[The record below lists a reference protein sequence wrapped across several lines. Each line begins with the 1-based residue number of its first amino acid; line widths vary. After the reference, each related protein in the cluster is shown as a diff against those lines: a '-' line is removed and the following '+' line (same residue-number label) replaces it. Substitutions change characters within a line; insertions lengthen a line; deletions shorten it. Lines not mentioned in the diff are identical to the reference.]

1 MKWKKPSLRDIWGA
15 LVCVLALWVVASCA
29 SMGRPQGG
37 ARDEAPPVYVR
48 SNPPQGTLN
57 FKGDRVEAF
66 FDENIQLDDAFNK
79 VIVSPTQKI
88 APVVRSLGRRVTVEL
103 RDTLQPNT
111 TYTID
116 FADAIQDL
124 NEGNVLDGFALD
136 FSTGDSIDTL
146 RLSGIVLEA
155 RTLEPAQSM
164 TVGIFR
170 EPADTAI
177 ATLPFERIARTNQLG
192 QFTVRNLK
200 AGNYA
205 VYAINDINRDN
216 RWDRTEDIAFL
227 GRLVSPSVEA
237 ITVTDTIRTDAGTD
251 STATRPGTAY
261 YPNDLLLTWFNEGYK
276 SQYLKDYKRP
286 ERRKVT
292 LEMGA
297 PADSLPEI
305 TVVKGPQGRPFSE
318 MAVLQGN
325 ATNDTLTYW
334 LRDPELIATDS
345 LMLSVRHLNTDTLER
360 IVWQTDTLRFF
371 WRDKDKKKKK
381 KDEEAD
387 TVPKPIELLP
397 LTMTSPHEFNVYQP
411 LRLGTNTPIA
421 RVDSAAFHL
430 EQLVDTVWT
439 AVPHSAAR
447 ADTLNPLMGL
457 VIDFDTGPGQKYRIS
472 VDSLGVE
479 DIYGLHNKDF
489 SQEFTVR
496 NLEEYSNLVLNITPD
511 SLPMMV
517 ELLSEADNPVRVVP
531 AEKGKAVFRY
541 VDPGTYYARLWIDA
555 DSDGRWTTG
564 NIADS
569 IQPEEVYY
577 YPRKLDLKANWDV
590 ENSWDIYE
598 LPVDAQ
604 KPMKIK
610 KNKPKPKKGEQQQ
623 YEDEETELDEWGE
636 PVDPTRRNTMMGGSN
651 GNNRYSRNRN
661 NNGFG
666 GNGRLRQTGTFGR

>member
-1 MKWKKPSLRDIWGA
+1 MACA
-15 LVCVLALWVVASCA
+15 LTLWVVASCA

-37 ARDEAPPVYVR
+37 ARDVTPPAYVR
-48 SNPPQGTLN
+48 SNPPHGTLN
-57 FKGDRVEAF
+57 FKGERVEAF

-88 APVVRSLGRRVTVEL
+88 TPVVRSFGRRVTVEL
-103 RDTLQPNT
+103 RDTLKPNT

-155 RTLEPAQSM
+155 RTLEPAQAM
-164 TVGIFR
+164 TVGIYR

-177 ATLPFERIARTNQLG
+177 TTLPFERIARTNQLG

-205 VYAINDINRDN
+205 VYAINDLNRDN
-216 RWDRTEDIAFL
+216 KWDRSEDIAFL
-227 GRLVSPSVEA
+227 GHLATPSVEA
-237 ITVTDTIRTDAGTD
+237 ITVTDTIRTAAGTD
-251 STATRPGTAY
+251 SLATRPGTAY

-286 ERRKVT
+286 ERRKIT

-305 TVVKGPQGRPFSE
+305 AVVKGPQGRSFSE
-318 MAVLQGN
+318 MAVLQHN

-334 LRDPELIATDS
+334 LHDPELIAADS
-345 LMLSVRHLNTDTLER
+345 LMLSVRHLNTDTLDR
-360 IVWQTDTLRFF
+360 IVWKTDTLRFF

-397 LTMTSPHEFNVYQP
+397 LTMTSPSDFDVYQP
-411 LRLGTNTPIA
+411 LRLGTSTPIA
-421 RVDSAAFHL
+421 RADTAAFHL
-430 EQLVDTVWT
+430 EMLVDTIWT
-439 AVPHSAAR
+439 AVPHSPVR
-447 ADTLNPLMGL
+447 ADTLNPLTGL
-457 VIDFDTGPGQKYRIS
+457 VIDFDTGPGQKYRIR

-479 DIYGLHNKDF
+479 NIYGLHNKDF
-489 SQEFTVR
+489 SQEFKVR
-496 NLEEYSNLVLNITPD
+496 ELEEYSNLVLNITPD

-517 ELLSEADNPVRVVP
+517 ELLSEADNPVRVVS
-531 AEKGKAVFRY
+531 AEKGKAIFRY
-541 VDPGTYYARLWIDA
+541 VNPGTYYARLWIDA
-555 DSDGRWTTG
+555 DSNGIWTTG
-564 NIADS
+564 CVIDS
-569 IQPEEVYY
+569 LQPEEVYY
-577 YPRKLDLKANWDV
+577 YPRKIDLKANWDV

-604 KPMKIK
+604 KPMKIR
-610 KNKPKPKKGEQQQ
+610 KNKPKPKKGEEPLPD
-623 YEDEETELDEWGE
+623 EDVELDEWGE
-636 PVDPTRRNTMMGGSN
+636 PIDPTRTNSLTGGRK
-651 GNNRYSRNRN
+651 GNNRYDRNNRN
-661 NNGFG
+661 NNRLG
-666 GNGRLRQTGTFGR
+666 GNNLQMGNIGR

>member
-1 MKWKKPSLRDIWGA
+1 MACA
-15 LVCVLALWVVASCA
+15 LTLWVVASCA

-37 ARDEAPPVYVR
+37 ARDVTPPAYVR
-48 SNPPQGTLN
+48 SNPPHGTLN
-57 FKGDRVEAF
+57 FKGERIEAF

-88 APVVRSLGRRVTVEL
+88 TPVVRSFGRRVTVEL
-103 RDTLQPNT
+103 RDTLKPNT

-155 RTLEPAQSM
+155 RTLEPAQAM
-164 TVGIFR
+164 TVGIYR

-177 ATLPFERIARTNQLG
+177 TTLPFERIARTNQLG

-205 VYAINDINRDN
+205 VYAINDLNRDN
-216 RWDRTEDIAFL
+216 KWDRSEDIAFL
-227 GRLVSPSVEA
+227 GHLATPSVEA
-237 ITVTDTIRTDAGTD
+237 ITVTDTIRTAAGTD
-251 STATRPGTAY
+251 SLATRPGTAY

-286 ERRKVT
+286 ERRKIT

-305 TVVKGPQGRPFSE
+305 AVVKGPQGRSFSE
-318 MAVLQGN
+318 MAVLQHN

-334 LRDPELIATDS
+334 LHDPELIAADS
-345 LMLSVRHLNTDTLER
+345 LMLSVRHLNTDTLDR
-360 IVWQTDTLRFF
+360 IVWKTDTLRFF

-397 LTMTSPHEFNVYQP
+397 LTMTSPSDFDVYQP
-411 LRLGTNTPIA
+411 LRLGTSTPIA
-421 RVDSAAFHL
+421 RADTAAFHL
-430 EQLVDTVWT
+430 EMLVDTIWT
-439 AVPHSAAR
+439 AVPHSPVR
-447 ADTLNPLMGL
+447 ADTLNPLTGL
-457 VIDFDTGPGQKYRIS
+457 VIDFDTGPGQKYRIR

-479 DIYGLHNKDF
+479 NIYGLHNKDF
-489 SQEFTVR
+489 SQEFKVR
-496 NLEEYSNLVLNITPD
+496 ELEEYSNLVLNITPD

-517 ELLSEADNPVRVVP
+517 ELLSEADNPVRVVS
-531 AEKGKAVFRY
+531 AEKGKAIFRY
-541 VDPGTYYARLWIDA
+541 VNPGTYYARLWIDT
-555 DSDGRWTTG
+555 DSNGIWTTG
-564 NIADS
+564 CVIDS
-569 IQPEEVYY
+569 LQPEEVYY
-577 YPRKLDLKANWDV
+577 YPLKIDLKANWDV

-604 KPMKIK
+604 KPMKIR
-610 KNKPKPKKGEQQQ
+610 KNKPKPKKGEEPLPD
-623 YEDEETELDEWGE
+623 EDVELDEWGE
-636 PVDPTRRNTMMGGSN
+636 PIDPTRTNSLTGGRK
-651 GNNRYSRNRN
+651 GNNRYDRNNRN
-661 NNGFG
+661 NNRLG
-666 GNGRLRQTGTFGR
+666 GNNLRMGNIGR

>member
-1 MKWKKPSLRDIWGA
+1 MKWKKPSLRDIWGVMACA
-15 LVCVLALWVVASCA
+15 LTLWVVASCA
-29 SMGRPQGG
+29 SIGRPQGG
-37 ARDEAPPVYVR
+37 ARDVTPPAYVR
-48 SNPPQGTLN
+48 SNPPHGTLN
-57 FKGDRVEAF
+57 FKGERVEAF

-88 APVVRSLGRRVTVEL
+88 TPVVRSFGRRVTVEL
-103 RDTLQPNT
+103 RDTLKPNT

-155 RTLEPAQSM
+155 RTLEPAQAM
-164 TVGIFR
+164 TVGIYR

-177 ATLPFERIARTNQLG
+177 TTLPFERIARTNQLG

-205 VYAINDINRDN
+205 VYAINDLNRDN
-216 RWDRTEDIAFL
+216 KWDRSEDIAFL
-227 GRLVSPSVEA
+227 GHLATPSVEA
-237 ITVTDTIRTDAGTD
+237 ITVTDTIRTAAGTD
-251 STATRPGTAY
+251 SLATRPGTAY

-286 ERRKVT
+286 ERRKIT

-305 TVVKGPQGRPFSE
+305 AVVKGPQGRSFSE
-318 MAVLQGN
+318 MAVLQHN

-334 LRDPELIATDS
+334 LHDPELIAADS
-345 LMLSVRHLNTDTLER
+345 LMLSVRHLNTDTLDR
-360 IVWQTDTLRFF
+360 IVWKTDTLRFF

-387 TVPKPIELLP
+387 TLPKPIELLP
-397 LTMTSPHEFNVYQP
+397 LTMTSPSDFDVYQP
-411 LRLGTNTPIA
+411 LRLGTSTPIA
-421 RVDSAAFHL
+421 RADTAAFHL
-430 EQLVDTVWT
+430 EMLVDTIWT
-439 AVPHSAAR
+439 AVPHSPVR
-447 ADTLNPLMGL
+447 ADTLNPLTGL
-457 VIDFDTGPGQKYRIS
+457 VIDFDTGPGHKYRIR

-479 DIYGLHNKDF
+479 NIYGLHNKDF
-489 SQEFTVR
+489 SQEFKVR
-496 NLEEYSNLVLNITPD
+496 ELEEYSNLVLNITPD

-517 ELLSEADNPVRVVP
+517 ELLSEADNPVRVVS
-531 AEKGKAVFRY
+531 AEKGKAIFRY
-541 VDPGTYYARLWIDA
+541 VNPGTYYARLWIDA
-555 DSDGRWTTG
+555 DSNGIWTTG
-564 NIADS
+564 CVIDS
-569 IQPEEVYY
+569 LQPEEVYY
-577 YPRKLDLKANWDV
+577 YPRKIDLKANWDV

-604 KPMKIK
+604 KPMKIR
-610 KNKPKPKKGEQQQ
+610 KNKPKPKKGEEPLPD
-623 YEDEETELDEWGE
+623 EDVELDEWGE
-636 PVDPTRRNTMMGGSN
+636 PIDPTRTNNLTGGRN
-651 GNNRYSRNRN
+651 GNNRYDRNNRN
-661 NNGFG
+661 NNRLG
-666 GNGRLRQTGTFGR
+666 GNNLRMGNIGR

>member
-1 MKWKKPSLRDIWGA
+1 MACA
-15 LVCVLALWVVASCA
+15 LTLWVVASCA

-37 ARDEAPPVYVR
+37 ARDVTPPAYVR
-48 SNPPQGTLN
+48 SNPPHGTLN
-57 FKGDRVEAF
+57 FKGERIEAF

-88 APVVRSLGRRVTVEL
+88 TPVVRSFGRRVTVEL
-103 RDTLQPNT
+103 RDTLKPNT

-155 RTLEPAQSM
+155 RTLEPAQAM
-164 TVGIFR
+164 TVGIYR

-177 ATLPFERIARTNQLG
+177 TTLPFERIARTNQLG

-205 VYAINDINRDN
+205 VYAINDLNRDN
-216 RWDRTEDIAFL
+216 KWDRSEDIAFL
-227 GRLVSPSVEA
+227 GHLATPSVEA
-237 ITVTDTIRTDAGTD
+237 ITVTDTIRTAAGTD
-251 STATRPGTAY
+251 SLATRPGTAY

-286 ERRKVT
+286 ERRKIT

-305 TVVKGPQGRPFSE
+305 AVVKGPQGRSFSE
-318 MAVLQGN
+318 MAVLQHN

-334 LRDPELIATDS
+334 LHDPELIAADS
-345 LMLSVRHLNTDTLER
+345 LMLSVRHLNTDTLDR
-360 IVWQTDTLRFF
+360 IVWKTDTLRFF

-397 LTMTSPHEFNVYQP
+397 LTMTSPSDFDVYQP
-411 LRLGTNTPIA
+411 LRLGTSTPIA
-421 RVDSAAFHL
+421 RADTAAFHL
-430 EQLVDTVWT
+430 EMLVDTIWT
-439 AVPHSAAR
+439 AVPHSPVR
-447 ADTLNPLMGL
+447 ADTLNPLTGL
-457 VIDFDTGPGQKYRIS
+457 VIDFDTGPGQKYRIR

-479 DIYGLHNKDF
+479 NIYGLHNKDF
-489 SQEFTVR
+489 SQELKVR
-496 NLEEYSNLVLNITPD
+496 ALEEYSNLVLNITPD

-517 ELLSEADNPVRVVP
+517 ELLSESDNPVRVVS
-531 AEKGKAVFRY
+531 AEKGKAIFRY
-541 VDPGTYYARLWIDA
+541 VNPGTYYARLWIDT
-555 DSDGRWTTG
+555 DSNGIWTTG
-564 NIADS
+564 CVIDS
-569 IQPEEVYY
+569 LQPEEVYY
-577 YPRKLDLKANWDV
+577 YPRKIDLKANWDV

-604 KPMKIK
+604 KPMKIR
-610 KNKPKPKKGEQQQ
+610 KNKPKPKKGEEPLPD
-623 YEDEETELDEWGE
+623 EDVELDEWGE
-636 PVDPTRRNTMMGGSN
+636 PIDPTRTNSLTGGRK
-651 GNNRYSRNRN
+651 GNNRYDRNNRN
-661 NNGFG
+661 NNRLG
-666 GNGRLRQTGTFGR
+666 GNNLQMGNIGR

>member
-1 MKWKKPSLRDIWGA
+1 MACA
-15 LVCVLALWVVASCA
+15 LTLWVVASCA
-29 SMGRPQGG
+29 SIGRPQGG
-37 ARDEAPPVYVR
+37 ARDVTPPAYVR
-48 SNPPQGTLN
+48 SNPPHGTLN
-57 FKGDRVEAF
+57 FKGERVEAF

-88 APVVRSLGRRVTVEL
+88 TPVVRSFGRRVTVEL
-103 RDTLQPNT
+103 RDTLKPNT

-155 RTLEPAQSM
+155 RTLEPAQAM
-164 TVGIFR
+164 TVGIYR

-177 ATLPFERIARTNQLG
+177 TTLPFERIARTNQLG

-205 VYAINDINRDN
+205 VYAINDLNRDN
-216 RWDRTEDIAFL
+216 KWDRSEDIAFL
-227 GRLVSPSVEA
+227 GHLATPSVEA
-237 ITVTDTIRTDAGTD
+237 ITVTDTIRTAAGTD
-251 STATRPGTAY
+251 SLATRPGTAY

-286 ERRKVT
+286 ERRKIT

-305 TVVKGPQGRPFSE
+305 AVVKGPQGRSFSE
-318 MAVLQGN
+318 MAVLQHN

-334 LRDPELIATDS
+334 LHDPELIAADS
-345 LMLSVRHLNTDTLER
+345 LMLSVRHLNTDTLDR
-360 IVWQTDTLRFF
+360 IVWKTDTLRFF

-381 KDEEAD
+381 KNEEAD

-397 LTMTSPHEFNVYQP
+397 LTMTSPSDFDVYQP

-421 RVDSAAFHL
+421 RADTAAFHL
-430 EQLVDTVWT
+430 EMLVDTIWT
-439 AVPHSAAR
+439 AVPHSPVR
-447 ADTLNPLMGL
+447 ADTLNPLTGL
-457 VIDFDTGPGQKYRIS
+457 VIDFDTGPGQKYRIR

-479 DIYGLHNKDF
+479 NIYGLHNKDF
-489 SQEFTVR
+489 SQEFKVR
-496 NLEEYSNLVLNITPD
+496 ELEEYSNLVLNITPD

-517 ELLSEADNPVRVVP
+517 ELLSEADNPVRVVS
-531 AEKGKAVFRY
+531 AEKGKAIFRY
-541 VDPGTYYARLWIDA
+541 VNPGTYYARLWIDA
-555 DSDGRWTTG
+555 DSNGIWTTG
-564 NIADS
+564 CVIDS
-569 IQPEEVYY
+569 LQPEEVYY
-577 YPRKLDLKANWDV
+577 YPRKIDLKANWDV

-604 KPMKIK
+604 KPMKIR
-610 KNKPKPKKGEQQQ
+610 KNKPKPKKGEEPLPD
-623 YEDEETELDEWGE
+623 EDVELDEWGE
-636 PVDPTRRNTMMGGSN
+636 PIDPTRTNSLTGGRN
-651 GNNRYSRNRN
+651 GNNRYDRNNRN
-661 NNGFG
+661 NNRLG
-666 GNGRLRQTGTFGR
+666 GNNLQMGTIGR

>member
-1 MKWKKPSLRDIWGA
+1 MACA
-15 LVCVLALWVVASCA
+15 LTLWVVASCA
-29 SMGRPQGG
+29 SIGRPQGG
-37 ARDEAPPVYVR
+37 ARDVTPPAYVR
-48 SNPPQGTLN
+48 SNPPHGTLN
-57 FKGDRVEAF
+57 FKGERVEAF

-88 APVVRSLGRRVTVEL
+88 TPVVRSFGRRVTVEL
-103 RDTLQPNT
+103 RDTLKPNT

-155 RTLEPAQSM
+155 RTLEPAQAM
-164 TVGIFR
+164 TVGIYR

-177 ATLPFERIARTNQLG
+177 TTLPFERIARTNQLG

-205 VYAINDINRDN
+205 VYAINDLNRDN
-216 RWDRTEDIAFL
+216 KWDRSEDIAFL
-227 GRLVSPSVEA
+227 GHLATPSVEA
-237 ITVTDTIRTDAGTD
+237 ITVTDTIRTAAGTD
-251 STATRPGTAY
+251 SLATRPGTAY

-286 ERRKVT
+286 ERRKIT

-305 TVVKGPQGRPFSE
+305 AVVKGPQGRSFSE
-318 MAVLQGN
+318 MAVLQHN

-334 LRDPELIATDS
+334 LHDPELIAADS
-345 LMLSVRHLNTDTLER
+345 LMLSVRHLNTDTLDR
-360 IVWQTDTLRFF
+360 IVWKTDTLRFF

-397 LTMTSPHEFNVYQP
+397 LTMTSPSDFDVYQP
-411 LRLGTNTPIA
+411 LRLGTSTPIA
-421 RVDSAAFHL
+421 RADTGAFHL
-430 EQLVDTVWT
+430 EMLVDTIWT
-439 AVPHSAAR
+439 AVPHSPVR
-447 ADTLNPLMGL
+447 ADTLNPLTGL
-457 VIDFDTGPGQKYRIS
+457 VINFDTGPGQKYRIR

-479 DIYGLHNKDF
+479 NIYGLHNKDF
-489 SQEFTVR
+489 SQEFKVR
-496 NLEEYSNLVLNITPD
+496 ELEEYSNLVLNITPD

-517 ELLSEADNPVRVVP
+517 ELLSEADNPVRVVS
-531 AEKGKAVFRY
+531 AEKGKAIFRY
-541 VDPGTYYARLWIDA
+541 VNPGTYYARLWIDA
-555 DSDGRWTTG
+555 DSNGIWTTG
-564 NIADS
+564 CVIDS
-569 IQPEEVYY
+569 LQPEEVYY
-577 YPRKLDLKANWDV
+577 YPRKIDLKANWDV

-604 KPMKIK
+604 KPMKIR
-610 KNKPKPKKGEQQQ
+610 KNKPKPKKGEEPLPD
-623 YEDEETELDEWGE
+623 EDVELDEWGE
-636 PVDPTRRNTMMGGSN
+636 PIDPTRTNSLTGGRK
-651 GNNRYSRNRN
+651 GNNRYDRNNRN
-661 NNGFG
+661 NNRLG
-666 GNGRLRQTGTFGR
+666 GNNLQMGNIGR

>member
-1 MKWKKPSLRDIWGA
+1 MACA
-15 LVCVLALWVVASCA
+15 LTLWVVASCA
-29 SMGRPQGG
+29 SIGRPQGG
-37 ARDEAPPVYVR
+37 ARDVTPPAYVR
-48 SNPPQGTLN
+48 SNPPHGTLN
-57 FKGDRVEAF
+57 FKGERIEAF

-88 APVVRSLGRRVTVEL
+88 TPVVRSFGRRVTVEL
-103 RDTLQPNT
+103 RDTLKPNT

-155 RTLEPAQSM
+155 RTLEPAQAM
-164 TVGIFR
+164 TVGIYR

-177 ATLPFERIARTNQLG
+177 TTLPFERIARTNQLG

-205 VYAINDINRDN
+205 VYAINDLNRDN
-216 RWDRTEDIAFL
+216 KWDRSEDIAFL
-227 GRLVSPSVEA
+227 GHLATPSVEA
-237 ITVTDTIRTDAGTD
+237 ITVTDTIRTAAGTD
-251 STATRPGTAY
+251 SLATRPGTAY

-286 ERRKVT
+286 ERRKIT

-305 TVVKGPQGRPFSE
+305 AVVKGPQGRSFSE
-318 MAVLQGN
+318 MAVLQHN

-334 LRDPELIATDS
+334 LHDPELIAADS
-345 LMLSVRHLNTDTLER
+345 LMLSVRHLNTDTLDR
-360 IVWQTDTLRFF
+360 IVWKTDTLRFF

-397 LTMTSPHEFNVYQP
+397 LTMTSPSDFDVYQP
-411 LRLGTNTPIA
+411 LRLGTSTPIA
-421 RVDSAAFHL
+421 RADTAAFHL
-430 EQLVDTVWT
+430 EMLVDTIWT
-439 AVPHSAAR
+439 AVPHSPVR
-447 ADTLNPLMGL
+447 TDTLNPLTGL
-457 VIDFDTGPGQKYRIS
+457 VIDFDTGPGQKYRIR

-479 DIYGLHNKDF
+479 NIYGLHNKDF
-489 SQEFTVR
+489 SQEFKVR
-496 NLEEYSNLVLNITPD
+496 ELEEYSNLVLNITPD

-517 ELLSEADNPVRVVP
+517 ELLSEADNPVRVVS
-531 AEKGKAVFRY
+531 AEKGKAIFRY
-541 VDPGTYYARLWIDA
+541 VNPGTYYARLWIDA
-555 DSDGRWTTG
+555 DSNGIWTTG
-564 NIADS
+564 CVIDS
-569 IQPEEVYY
+569 LQPEEVYY
-577 YPRKLDLKANWDV
+577 YPRKIDLKANWDV

-604 KPMKIK
+604 KPMKIR
-610 KNKPKPKKGEQQQ
+610 KNKPKPKKGEEPLPD
-623 YEDEETELDEWGE
+623 EDVELDEWGE
-636 PVDPTRRNTMMGGSN
+636 PIDPTRTNSLTGGRK
-651 GNNRYSRNRN
+651 GNNRYDRNNRN
-661 NNGFG
+661 NNRLG
-666 GNGRLRQTGTFGR
+666 GNNLQMGNIGR

>member
-1 MKWKKPSLRDIWGA
+1 MACA
-15 LVCVLALWVVASCA
+15 LTLWVVASCA

-37 ARDEAPPVYVR
+37 ARDVTPPSYVR

-57 FKGDRVEAF
+57 FKGERVEAF

-88 APVVRSLGRRVTVEL
+88 APVVRSFGRRVTVEL
-103 RDTLQPNT
+103 RDTLRPNT

-155 RTLEPAQSM
+155 RTLEPAQAM
-164 TVGIFR
+164 TVGIYR

-177 ATLPFERIARTNQLG
+177 TALPFERIARTNQLG

-205 VYAINDINRDN
+205 VYAINDLNRDN
-216 RWDRTEDIAFL
+216 KWDRSEDIAFL
-227 GRLVSPSVEA
+227 GHLATPSVEA
-237 ITVTDTIRTDAGTD
+237 ITVTDTIRTAAGTD
-251 STATRPGTAY
+251 SLATRPGTAY

-286 ERRKVT
+286 ERRKIT

-305 TVVKGPQGRPFSE
+305 AVVKGPQGRPFSE
-318 MAVLQGN
+318 MSVLQHN

-345 LMLSVRHLNTDTLER
+345 LMLSVRHLNTDTLEQ
-360 IVWQTDTLRFF
+360 IVWKTDTLRFF

-397 LTMTSPHEFNVYQP
+397 LTMTSPSDFDVYQP
-411 LRLGTNTPIA
+411 LRLGATTPIA
-421 RVDSAAFHL
+421 RADTAAFHL
-430 EQLVDTVWT
+430 EMLVDTIWT

-457 VIDFDTGPGQKYRIS
+457 VIDFDTGPGQKYRIR

-479 DIYGLHNKDF
+479 NIYGLHNKDF
-489 SQEFTVR
+489 SQEFKVR
-496 NLEEYSNLVLNITPD
+496 ELEEYSNLVLNITPD

-541 VDPGTYYARLWIDA
+541 VNPGTYYARLWIDA
-555 DSDGRWTTG
+555 DSNGIWTTG
-564 NIADS
+564 NVIDS
-569 IQPEEVYY
+569 LQPEEVYY
-577 YPRKLDLKANWDV
+577 YPRKIDLKANWDV

-604 KPMKIK
+604 KPMKIR
-610 KNKPKPKKGEQQQ
+610 KNKPKPKKGEEPLPD
-623 YEDEETELDEWGE
+623 EDVELDEWGE
-636 PVDPTRRNTMMGGSN
+636 PIDPTRTNSITGGRN
-651 GNNRYSRNRN
+651 GNNRYDRNNRN
-661 NNGFG
+661 NNRLG
-666 GNGRLRQTGTFGR
+666 GNNLQMGTIGR

>member
-1 MKWKKPSLRDIWGA
+1 MACA
-15 LVCVLALWVVASCA
+15 LTLWVVASCA

-37 ARDEAPPVYVR
+37 ARDVTPPAYVR
-48 SNPPQGTLN
+48 SNPPHGTLN
-57 FKGDRVEAF
+57 FKGERVEAF

-88 APVVRSLGRRVTVEL
+88 TPVVRSFGRRVTVEL
-103 RDTLQPNT
+103 RDTLKPNT

-155 RTLEPAQSM
+155 RTLEPAQAM
-164 TVGIFR
+164 TVGIYR

-177 ATLPFERIARTNQLG
+177 TTLPFERIARTNQLG

-205 VYAINDINRDN
+205 VYAINDLNRDN
-216 RWDRTEDIAFL
+216 KWDRSEDIAFL
-227 GRLVSPSVEA
+227 GHLATPSVEA
-237 ITVTDTIRTDAGTD
+237 ITVTDTIRTAAGTD
-251 STATRPGTAY
+251 SLATRPGTAY

-286 ERRKVT
+286 ERRKIT

-305 TVVKGPQGRPFSE
+305 AVVKGPQGRSFSE
-318 MAVLQGN
+318 MAVLQHN

-334 LRDPELIATDS
+334 LHDPELIAADS
-345 LMLSVRHLNTDTLER
+345 LMLSVRHLNTDTLDR
-360 IVWQTDTLRFF
+360 IVWKTDTLRFF

-397 LTMTSPHEFNVYQP
+397 LTMTSPSDFDVYQP
-411 LRLGTNTPIA
+411 LRIGTSTPIA
-421 RVDSAAFHL
+421 RADTAAFHL
-430 EQLVDTVWT
+430 EMLVDTIWT
-439 AVPHSAAR
+439 AVPHSPVR
-447 ADTLNPLMGL
+447 ADTLNPLTGL
-457 VIDFDTGPGQKYRIS
+457 VIDFDTGPGQKYRIR

-479 DIYGLHNKDF
+479 NIYGLHNKDF
-489 SQEFTVR
+489 SQELKVR
-496 NLEEYSNLVLNITPD
+496 ALEEYSNLVLNITPD

-517 ELLSEADNPVRVVP
+517 ELLSEADNPVRVVS
-531 AEKGKAVFRY
+531 AEKGKAIFRY
-541 VDPGTYYARLWIDA
+541 VNPGTYYARLWIDA
-555 DSDGRWTTG
+555 DSNGIWTTG
-564 NIADS
+564 CVIDS
-569 IQPEEVYY
+569 LQPEEVYY
-577 YPRKLDLKANWDV
+577 YPRKIDLKANWDV

-604 KPMKIK
+604 KPMKIR
-610 KNKPKPKKGEQQQ
+610 KNKPKPKKGEEPLPD
-623 YEDEETELDEWGE
+623 EDVELDEWGE
-636 PVDPTRRNTMMGGSN
+636 PIDPTRTNSLTGGRK
-651 GNNRYSRNRN
+651 GNNRYDRNNRN
-661 NNGFG
+661 NNRLG
-666 GNGRLRQTGTFGR
+666 GNNLRMGNIGR

>member
-1 MKWKKPSLRDIWGA
+1 MACA
-15 LVCVLALWVVASCA
+15 LTLWVVASCA

-37 ARDEAPPVYVR
+37 ARDVTPPAYVR
-48 SNPPQGTLN
+48 SNPPHGTLN
-57 FKGDRVEAF
+57 FKGERIEAF

-88 APVVRSLGRRVTVEL
+88 TPVVRSFGRRVTVEL
-103 RDTLQPNT
+103 RDTLKPNT

-155 RTLEPAQSM
+155 RTLEPAQAM
-164 TVGIFR
+164 TIGIYR

-177 ATLPFERIARTNQLG
+177 TTLPFERIARTNQLG

-205 VYAINDINRDN
+205 VYAINDLNRDN
-216 RWDRTEDIAFL
+216 KWDRSEDIAFL
-227 GRLVSPSVEA
+227 GHLATPSVEA
-237 ITVTDTIRTDAGTD
+237 ITVTDTIRTAAGTD
-251 STATRPGTAY
+251 SLATRPGTAY

-286 ERRKVT
+286 ERRKIT

-305 TVVKGPQGRPFSE
+305 AVVKGPQGRSFSE
-318 MAVLQGN
+318 MAVLQHN

-334 LRDPELIATDS
+334 LHDPELIAADS
-345 LMLSVRHLNTDTLER
+345 LMLSVRHLNTDTLDR
-360 IVWQTDTLRFF
+360 IVWKTDTLRFF

-397 LTMTSPHEFNVYQP
+397 LTMTSPSDFDVYQP
-411 LRLGTNTPIA
+411 LRLGTSTPIA
-421 RVDSAAFHL
+421 RADTAAFHL
-430 EQLVDTVWT
+430 EMLVDTIWT
-439 AVPHSAAR
+439 AVPHSPVR
-447 ADTLNPLMGL
+447 ADTLNPLTGL
-457 VIDFDTGPGQKYRIS
+457 VIDFDTGPGQKYRIR

-479 DIYGLHNKDF
+479 NIYGLHNKDF
-489 SQEFTVR
+489 SQELKVR
-496 NLEEYSNLVLNITPD
+496 ALEEYSNLVLNITPD

-517 ELLSEADNPVRVVP
+517 ELLSEADNPVRVVS
-531 AEKGKAVFRY
+531 AEKGKAIFRY
-541 VDPGTYYARLWIDA
+541 VNPGTYYARLWIDA
-555 DSDGRWTTG
+555 DSNGIWTTG
-564 NIADS
+564 CVIDS
-569 IQPEEVYY
+569 LQPEEVYY
-577 YPRKLDLKANWDV
+577 YPRKIDLKANWDV

-604 KPMKIK
+604 KPMKIR
-610 KNKPKPKKGEQQQ
+610 KNKPKPKKGEEPLPD
-623 YEDEETELDEWGE
+623 EDVELDEWGE
-636 PVDPTRRNTMMGGSN
+636 PIDPTRTNSLTGGRK
-651 GNNRYSRNRN
+651 GNNRYDRNNRN
-661 NNGFG
+661 NNRLG
-666 GNGRLRQTGTFGR
+666 GNNLQMGNIGR

>member
-1 MKWKKPSLRDIWGA
+1 MACA
-15 LVCVLALWVVASCA
+15 LTLWVVASCA

-37 ARDEAPPVYVR
+37 ARDVTPPAYVR
-48 SNPPQGTLN
+48 SNPPHGTLN
-57 FKGDRVEAF
+57 FKGERVEVF

-88 APVVRSLGRRVTVEL
+88 TPVVRSFGRRVTVEL
-103 RDTLQPNT
+103 RDTLKPNT

-155 RTLEPAQSM
+155 RTLEPAQAM
-164 TVGIFR
+164 TVGIYR

-177 ATLPFERIARTNQLG
+177 TTLPFERIARTNQLG

-205 VYAINDINRDN
+205 VYAINDLNRDN
-216 RWDRTEDIAFL
+216 KWDRSEDIAFL
-227 GRLVSPSVEA
+227 GHLATPSVEA
-237 ITVTDTIRTDAGTD
+237 ITVTDTIRTAAGTD
-251 STATRPGTAY
+251 SLATRPGTAY

-286 ERRKVT
+286 ERRKIT

-305 TVVKGPQGRPFSE
+305 AVVKGPQGRSFSE
-318 MAVLQGN
+318 MAVLQHN

-334 LRDPELIATDS
+334 LHDPELIAADS
-345 LMLSVRHLNTDTLER
+345 LMLSVRHLNTDTLDR
-360 IVWQTDTLRFF
+360 IVWKTDTLRFF

-397 LTMTSPHEFNVYQP
+397 LTMTSPSDFDVYQP
-411 LRLGTNTPIA
+411 LRLGTSTPIA
-421 RVDSAAFHL
+421 RADTAAFHL
-430 EQLVDTVWT
+430 EMLVDTIWT
-439 AVPHSAAR
+439 AVPHSPVR
-447 ADTLNPLMGL
+447 ADTLNPLTGL
-457 VIDFDTGPGQKYRIS
+457 VIDFDTGPGQKYRIR

-479 DIYGLHNKDF
+479 NIYGLHNKDF
-489 SQEFTVR
+489 SQELKVR
-496 NLEEYSNLVLNITPD
+496 ALEEYSNLVLNITPD

-517 ELLSEADNPVRVVP
+517 ELLSEADNPVRVVS
-531 AEKGKAVFRY
+531 AEKGKAIFRY
-541 VDPGTYYARLWIDA
+541 VNPGTYYARLWIDA
-555 DSDGRWTTG
+555 DSNGIWTTG
-564 NIADS
+564 CVIDS
-569 IQPEEVYY
+569 LQPEEVYY
-577 YPRKLDLKANWDV
+577 YPRKIDLKANWDV

-604 KPMKIK
+604 KPMKIR
-610 KNKPKPKKGEQQQ
+610 KNKPKPKKGEEPLPD
-623 YEDEETELDEWGE
+623 EDVELDEWGE
-636 PVDPTRRNTMMGGSN
+636 PIDPTRTNSLTGGRK
-651 GNNRYSRNRN
+651 GNNRYDRNNRN
-661 NNGFG
+661 NNRLG
-666 GNGRLRQTGTFGR
+666 GNNLQMGNIGR